1 MLRFR
6 LTPEAGT
13 RQRLHV
19 LLSWLGVLGLAGLG
33 FLLSCI
39 GWEVRRLSNSAM
51 CQFGGDRVMALARL
65 VDGEDIPLNRKNEA
79 VWALGQLGD
88 ARALSTLEKWYYG
101 GPCNHDSTICQYE
114 LKKAIA
120 KCRGGVNFLAPT
132 WRWAVQPTDSL
143 KVKPAREVMP

>member
-6 LTPEAGT
+6 LTPDTNT

-19 LLSWLGVLGLAGLG
+19 LLSWLGVLGLAGLS

-39 GWEVRRLSNSAM
+39 GWEVRRLSSSAM
-51 CQFGGDRVMALARL
+51 RQFGGDRVTALTRL
-65 VDGEDIPLNRKNEA
+65 VDRETIPLNRKNEA

-88 ARALSTLEKWYYG
+88 ARVLSTLGKWYYG

-114 LKKAIA
+114 LKKPLPNAGEASIFWPQ
-120 KCRGGVNFLAPT
+120 RGGGPSSQ
-132 WRWAVQPTDSL
+132 RIH
-143 KVKPAREVMP
+143 